1 MAKKRTTTKA
11 EADAPPSGDG
21 IGTNWVA
28 ADLTF
33 MQRQLT
39 PAPTFPLQ
47 YLTPAI
53 EALVRGFSNTQH
65 LSAAYV
71 GPTVLTTLSG
81 AIGNR
86 WRIGLTPS
94 KTEPL
99 ALFVAMVGRPG
110 SGRSTVI
117 EIAQDALQQAE
128 AAIIGHRASTP
139 RSSVGSQELSAHQ
152 ARQTSSVMQRI
163 LQSGAFPADLDEDE
177 ASSGPPLVLCDA
189 TGAGFIDEL
198 QHDARGR
205 TLLSAEFRG
214 VLTGLMAGQGHR
226 GRTILLQAFD
236 GPRYPVKL
244 KAGFI
249 VVPALLLTVLAALH
263 PKSVG
268 HITQGDGLCARFLW
282 TYPDVAP
289 IHELPSEAGPADL
302 LRKLSV
308 DLVRSGGSDS
318 SGQYYDTIALSDE
331 ARAVLDG
338 ASRTFNAGLD
348 DLGDGLRDVYV
359 RGPQQARRI
368 SAVFAVAEAVSKGE
382 RPVAVSGE
390 DAERAVGLMA
400 DFFLPMAERALTVA
414 RDREEAPAIQLARHL
429 RRVGKAAI
437 NSREDI
443 LRGRG
448 SPLRDAGVIQDA
460 LRELQLRGLLQP
472 AERVGLGR
480 PAQNWHVHPA
490 LLTA

>member
-11 EADAPPSGDG
+11 EADAPPNGDA
-21 IGTNWVA
+21 IGTNWPA

-33 MQRQLT
+33 MQPQST
-39 PAPTFPLQ
+39 PAPVFPLQ
-47 YLTPAI
+47 HLTPAI
-53 EALVRGFSNTQH
+53 EALVRGFTDTQH

-71 GPTVLTTLSG
+71 GPTVLATVSG

-86 WRIGLTPS
+86 WRIGLTS
-94 KTEPL
+94 AKTEPL
-99 ALFVAMVGRPG
+99 ALFAAMVGRPG

-117 EIAQDALQQAE
+117 EIAQDALQHAE
-128 AAIIGHRASTP
+128 TAITGHGANTP
-139 RSSVGSQELSAHQ
+139 RSSAGSQEMSAHQ
-152 ARQTSSVMQRI
+152 ARQTSSAMKRI
-163 LQSGAFPADLDEDE
+163 LRSGAVPADLDEDD
-177 ASSGPPLVLCDA
+177 AASGPPLVLCDA

-198 QHDARGR
+198 KHDARGR

-244 KAGFI
+244 KSGFI
-249 VVPALLLTVLAALH
+249 VVPALLLTVLAAVH
-263 PKSVG
+263 PQSIG

-282 TYPDVAP
+282 SYPDVTP
-289 IHELPSEAGPADL
+289 IHALPSEAGPVDL
-302 LRKLSV
+302 LRKLAV

-318 SGQYYDTIALSDE
+318 TGQYYDTIAMSDE
-331 ARAVLDG
+331 ARTVLDR
-338 ASRTFNAGLD
+338 ASRTFTAGLD
-348 DLGDGLRDVYV
+348 DLGDRLHDVYV
-359 RGPQQARRI
+359 RAAQQARRI
-368 SAVFAVAEAVSKGE
+368 SAVFAVTEAVSKGQQ
-382 RPVAVSGE
+382 PIAVSGE

-400 DFFLPMAERALTVA
+400 EFFLPMAERTLTVT
-414 RDREEAPAIQLARHL
+414 REKEEAPTTQLARHL
-429 RRVGKAAI
+429 RRLGKATI

-448 SPLRDAGVIQDA
+448 SPLRDAGAIQDA

-480 PAQNWHVHPA
+480 PAQNWLVHPA